1 MEKIILEGA
10 EVFAQV
16 QELILQPQSEI
27 GAFRMFLGE
36 QGYCIEAENMV
47 EEDGKYYPMMKVV
60 HGNMDYASQ
69 AEYCYGQKL
78 LRQNHPV
85 LLEFLLRE
93 QRKAEEILERLK
105 DSETAS
111 ARTRRLEMEEEAKI
125 RKEALAYYEM

>member
-1 MEKIILEGA
+1 
-10 EVFAQV
+10 
-16 QELILQPQSEI
+16 
-27 GAFRMFLGE
+27 
-36 QGYCIEAENMV
+36 
-47 EEDGKYYPMMKVV
+47 
-60 HGNMDYASQ
+60 
-69 AEYCYGQKL
+69 EYCYGQKL